1 MSHWATMES
10 NLIFIFHT
18 PKLYFLFQIA
28 NYRLRKQNEKITDDP
43 PEESEENLVDDW
55 DPDYDPKN
63 NKKPDFQICSM
74 YVKMTMNPIYLLLM
88 TIIRQ
93 VHLPQQKE
101 KEVQQTGTSSP
112 LNKKKKDSMPVPVW
126 TDDVPE
132 INSEEL
138 FTAQL
143 EPGVDHIL
151 GSPIDYFNDL
161 FDCNILD
168 VIVAE
173 SNAF

>member
-1 MSHWATMES
+1 MFHVCEDDDESDFSTSDDDNSPSTSAAT
-10 NLIFIFHT
+10 
-18 PKLYFLFQIA
+18 K
-28 NYRLRKQNEKITDDP
+28 RKRGK
-43 PEESEENLVDDW
+43 
-55 DPDYDPKN
+55 
-63 NKKPDFQICSM
+63 
-74 YVKMTMNPIYLLLM
+74 
-88 TIIRQ
+88 
-93 VHLPQQKE
+93 
-101 KEVQQTGTSSP
+101 QTGTSSP